1 MSLEYSPISTSNN
14 GQLTLSLDNNQV
26 FNFDPFS
33 SKLTFNYP
41 LVSNYQQQLSTSAG
55 NYITYYQFS

>member
-14 GQLTLSLDNNQV
+14 GQLNLSLDNNQV
-26 FNFDPFS
+26 FNFDPFN